1 LLSDVTFS
9 LPAGVTAALVGPT
22 GAGKSTLLQVIAGLH
37 EPLSGSVSAAA
48 PVALAFQEPFVFAD
62 SARANVTMGSSTL
75 SSSDVARAAAVA
87 QADEFV
93 DRLPDG
99 WSSVIGERGATLS
112 GGQRQRL
119 ALARAL
125 ARRPALLLLDD
136 ATSSVDPATEAA
148 ILTGLADEFAS
159 TTTLVVASR
168 PSTIALAD
176 IVLYLEAGRLI
187 AYGPHTE
194 LLQST
199 PGYAAL
205 VEAYERE
212 RES

>member
-1 LLSDVTFS
+1 
-9 LPAGVTAALVGPT
+9 
-22 GAGKSTLLQVIAGLH
+22 
-37 EPLSGSVSAAA
+37 
-48 PVALAFQEPFVFAD
+48 
-62 SARANVTMGSSTL
+62 
-75 SSSDVARAAAVA
+75 
-87 QADEFV
+87 
-93 DRLPDG
+93 
-99 WSSVIGERGATLS
+99 LS

-148 ILTGLADEFAS
+148 ILNGLADEFAS
-159 TTTLVVASR
+159 TTTLIVASR

-176 IVLYLEAGRLI
+176 IVLYLEAGRLV
-187 AYGPHTE
+187 AYGPHAE

-212 RES
+212 RAA